1 MNRPLYRRGM
11 QPGPIATFS
20 LAARDQATGDMGVV
34 VASKFLGVGAYVPT
48 AVAGVGAV
56 ATQAFSNVT
65 FGPRAIELL
74 RTGKTPA
81 ECSQEFERTDA
92 GIQQRQFGIVAADGQ
107 AVTFT
112 GSQCHAWAGGKSGAG
127 YAAQG
132 NILTGPEVVDAL
144 VDTFL
149 GSSRPFPERLVAAL
163 AAAEAAGGDSRGRQ
177 SAALLVVGHE
187 KGYAGLNDRWI
198 DLRVD
203 DHPEPATELARL
215 LELHRVYLDKPS
227 TEPRR
232 LSAEDIRWLQ
242 GVLHGQGR
250 LEGTPTGAW
259 DLETETALEGLFG
272 VENLEERWVGGPAV
286 DPVAWAHLTAR
297 FGDR

>member
-1 MNRPLYRRGM
+1 MDTESIWQAIGRRLRPGA
-11 QPGPIATFS
+11 P
-20 LAARDQATGDMGVV
+20 
-34 VASKFLGVGAYVPT
+34 LGELDVPE
-48 AVAGVGAV
+48 GW
-56 ATQAFSNVT
+56 
-65 FGPRAIELL
+65 LL
-74 RTGKTPA
+74 
-81 ECSQEFERTDA
+81 
-92 GIQQRQFGIVAADGQ
+92 
-107 AVTFT
+107 
-112 GSQCHAWAGGKSGAG
+112 
-127 YAAQG
+127 
-132 NILTGPEVVDAL
+132 
-144 VDTFL
+144 
-149 GSSRPFPERLVAAL
+149 AAL
-163 AAAEAAGGDSRGRQ
+163 A
-177 SAALLVVGHE
+177 AALLVVGHE

-259 DLETETALEGLFG
+259 DQETETALEGLFG

-286 DPVAWAHLTAR
+286 DPVAWEHLTAS

>member
-1 MNRPLYRRGM
+1 
-11 QPGPIATFS
+11 
-20 LAARDQATGDMGVV
+20 MGVV

-65 FGPRAIELL
+65 FGPRAIEMLKA
-74 RTGKTPA
+74 GKTPA
-81 ECSQEFERTDA
+81 ECAEEFKRTDA
-92 GIQQRQFGIVAADGQ
+92 GIQQRQFGVVAADGQ
-107 AVTFT
+107 SVTFT
-112 GSQCHAWAGGKSGAG
+112 GSQCHAWAGGRSGPG

-149 GSSRPFPERLVAAL
+149 GSAQPFPERMVAAL
-163 AAAEAAGGDSRGRQ
+163 TAADAAGGDSRGRQ
-177 SAALLVVGHE
+177 SAALLVVGHA

-203 DHPEPATELARL
+203 DHPEPASELERL

-227 TEPRR
+227 TAPLR
-232 LSAEDIRWLQ
+232 LAAEDISWLQ
-242 GVLHGQGR
+242 GVLREQGR
-250 LEGTPTGAW
+250 LEHAPSGVWDRPTQS
-259 DLETETALEGLFG
+259 ALEDLFG
-272 VENLEERWVGGPAV
+272 VENLEERWVEGPLV
-286 DPVAWAHLTAR
+286 DPVAWEHLKAR

>member
-1 MNRPLYRRGM
+1 MNRPQYRRDM
-11 QPGPIATFS
+11 HPGPIATFS
-20 LAARDQATGDMGVV
+20 LAARDPETGDMGVV

-65 FGPRAIELL
+65 FGPRAIQLL
-74 RTGKTPA
+74 SSGKTPA
-81 ECSQEFERTDA
+81 QCAEEFRRTDD
-92 GIQQRQFGIVAADGQ
+92 GIEQRQFGIVAADGEP
-107 AVTFT
+107 VTFT
-112 GSQCHAWAGGKSGAG
+112 GSQCHAWAGGRSGPG

-144 VDTFL
+144 VETFL
-149 GSSRPFPERLVAAL
+149 GSREPFPERLVAAL
-163 AAAEAAGGDSRGRQ
+163 TAAEAAGGDSRGRQ

-203 DHPEPATELARL
+203 DHPEPAAELARL

-227 TEPRR
+227 TKPRS

-242 GVLHGQGR
+242 GVLHEQGR
-250 LEGTPTGAW
+250 LAHAPTGTW
-259 DLETETALEGLFG
+259 DQQTETALEALFG

-286 DPVAWAHLTAR
+286 DPVAWEHLTQR
-297 FGDR
+297 FGAR